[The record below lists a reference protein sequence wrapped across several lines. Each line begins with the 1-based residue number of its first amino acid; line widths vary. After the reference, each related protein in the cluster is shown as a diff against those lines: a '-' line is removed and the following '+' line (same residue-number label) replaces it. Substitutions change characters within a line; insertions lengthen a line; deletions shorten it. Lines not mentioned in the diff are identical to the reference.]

1 MLSRGDLFENEKSR
15 SGKLQG
21 TFIGVNL
28 WVLEFF
34 QNDTNVRFHL
44 A

>member
-1 MLSRGDLFENEKSR
+1 MLENEKSR
-15 SGKLQG
+15 SSKLQE

-28 WVLEFF
+28 WVLEFL
-34 QNDTNVRFHL
+34 QKETNGRFHL